1 MAEPVVEP
9 VPQDFEM
16 NDDAE
21 YDFEDK
27 VGVEKDLSGDGG
39 CKKTILRKGEGWESP
54 EVGDEVTVHY
64 VGTLLDG
71 TKFDSSRDRG
81 DYFSFQL
88 GKGKV
93 IKGWD
98 TGVASMKKGELANLV
113 CRADYA
119 YGAAGS
125 PPTIPPD
132 ATLQFEVELIS
143 WKSVKDITGDGGVIK
158 TIVSEG
164 QGWQNPK
171 DADEVVV
178 TFTARLKPTPTPE
191 DAAAAASKKPQTA
204 AELGLPVVASS
215 PEGGAVFEV
224 GAAPCSGFAA
234 ALRSMKHQESAL
246 LLLKPEYAA
255 GVAEVPEGQLL
266 EVEFTLSE
274 LHRVDTPAPGVTKKI
289 LSELEGNYNKP
300 NDGSSVTVVVTTRSV
315 DGATVYE
322 EQREVTFTT
331 DEEQVPEGLE
341 LAVHSMRAEEHAL
354 VTISDPALA
363 AAPEGAVAGTGVPA
377 GAGAVYDIT
386 LKSFV
391 KAKEKW
397 EMNNQEKLASALSR
411 KEKGNAAY
419 KAGRL
424 ARAARQYSAAVEAA
438 NSIQERDLS
447 RNPAGDADGP
457 SPAALLAQ
465 AKDVK
470 KACANNW
477 AAVELKRKNWGEAA
491 SQATKVLELD
501 PTNIKAL
508 YRRAQARMGLG
519 ELLEAELDIRSG
531 LLNEP
536 ENADLVALNRKLKVQ
551 MRELNKKEAKLYGK
565 MFAAL
570 GKGSSS
576 SAEEQQQQQAANGEQ
591 AAAADAT
598 DAAPMETDA
607 ATAPAAAPVVE
618 AAA

>member
-1 MAEPVVEP
+1 MADPV
-9 VPQDFEM
+9 VPQDLEM
-16 NDDAE
+16 SDDAE

-39 CKKTILRKGEGWESP
+39 CKKTILRKGEGWEVP

-171 DADEVVV
+171 AADEAVV
-178 TFTARLKPTPTPE
+178 TYSARLKPAPSPE
-191 DAAAAASKKPQTA
+191 EAAAAAAAAKKPQSA

-224 GAAPCSGFAA
+224 GQAPCSGFAA
-234 ALRSMKHQESAL
+234 ALKSMKQHESAV

-289 LSELEGNYNKP
+289 LAEPEGSYMKP
-300 NDGSSVTVVVTTRSV
+300 SDGSTVTVVVSTRSA

-322 EQREVTFTT
+322 EEKEVTFTT

-341 LAVHSMRAEEHAL
+341 LAVTSMRAAERAL
-354 VTISDPALA
+354 VTITDPALA
-363 AAPEGAVAGTGVPA
+363 EAPEGAVAGTGVPA
-377 GAGAVYDIT
+377 GASGVVYDLT
-386 LKSFV
+386 LKSFQ

-424 ARAARQYSAAVEAA
+424 ARAARQYAAAVEAA

-447 RNPAGDADGP
+447 PNPAGDAEGP
-457 SPAALLAQ
+457 SAAVLLAQ

-477 AAVELKRKNWGEAA
+477 AAVELKRKNWAEAA
-491 SQATKVLELD
+491 SQATKVLELE
-501 PTNIKAL
+501 PSNIKAL
-508 YRRAQARMGLG
+508 YRRAQARIGLG

-531 LLNEP
+531 LLGEP
-536 ENADLVALNRKLKVQ
+536 DNADLTALNRKLKVQ

-570 GKGSSS
+570 GKGSSG
-576 SAEEQQQQQAANGEQ
+576 AEQQEQQQPANGTE
-591 AAAADAT
+591 AAEDG
-598 DAAPMETDA
+598 AAPMEADA
-607 ATAPAAAPVVE
+607 AAASPAGTAAVE